1 MGLWH
6 FRRKLNCL
14 PELAF
19 GFAIIFLL
27 SQHGTEIVICSSV
40 GGFESNGSSQLLPCL
55 AVGAGCAQDMSE
67 KNMGCGIHGAKRQSL
82 PKLIN
87 CRGRLAI
94 ICERLCQMNQRKLKT
109 RFEAGGG
116 LKLPYCGLRFRLP
129 QH

>member
-6 FRRKLNCL
+6 FRRKLNRL
-14 PELAF
+14 AELAF
-19 GFAIIFLL
+19 GFAIILFL

-94 ICERLCQMNQRKLKT
+94 IRERLRQMNQRKLKGRVET
-109 RFEAGGG
+109 HCC
-116 LKLPYCGLRFRLP
+116 LKLPYCRL
-129 QH
+129 